1 MLSCAACSMD
11 TSTFSSL
18 PSSTNAVESLHR
30 TAKGKHPDVLKVALM
45 SVYKTDMASAL
56 EHIAATKNIPTSF
69 ERLTPTVR
77 AQRAITAHKAR
88 AKRMRDINDDN
99 SDGPPDKR
107 SDFRKF
113 MLILVNHKNAC
124 TTS

>member
-1 MLSCAACSMD
+1 MD
-11 TSTFSSL
+11 
-18 PSSTNAVESLHR
+18 AVESLHR
-30 TAKGKHPDVLKVALM
+30 IAKGKHPDFLKVVLM

-77 AQRAITAHKAR
+77 AQRAVVAHKAR
-88 AKRMRDINDDN
+88 TKQMRDVNDNN

-113 MLILVNHKNAC
+113 MPILLC
-124 TTS
+124 